1 MSTLEAKG
9 LGLSYGETYIFED
22 LNLSIPKG
30 KITVF
35 IGSNGCGK
43 STLLRSM
50 ARLLKPQRGSVLL
63 DGSDIASMSTKE
75 VARKLAIL
83 PQGPTAPEGL
93 TVLQLV
99 KQGRYPYQSWLKQW
113 SHEDEAVVQAAL
125 ESTGMSEFAE
135 RTVDSLS
142 GGQRQRAWIAMT
154 LAQETP
160 VILLDEPT
168 TYLDLTH
175 QIEVLDLLYEM
186 NDRDQRTIVMVLHD
200 INLACRYADHI
211 VAIRDGRIEA
221 QGQPGEVVNV
231 ELIET
236 VFRLKCEIIPD
247 PLYGTPLCIP
257 HDNSRLRAARA
268 AKQLK
273 GEAVYKPA
281 PSEGGF
287 DRLVRV

>member
-1 MSTLEAKG
+1 MNTLEAKG
-9 LGLSYGETYIFED
+9 LGLSYGGDFIFEN
-22 LNLSIPKG
+22 LNLTVPIG

-50 ARLLKPQRGSVLL
+50 ARLLKPQRGSVVLN
-63 DGSDIASMSTKE
+63 GADIASMSTKD

-93 TVLQLV
+93 TVMQLV
-99 KQGRYPYQSWLKQW
+99 KQGRYPYQSWLRQW
-113 SHEDEAVVQAAL
+113 SREDEEAVTAAL
-125 ESTGMSEFAE
+125 ESTRLTELAD

-160 VILLDEPT
+160 LILLDEPT

-175 QIEVLDLLYEM
+175 QIEVLDLLYDLNVQE
-186 NDRDQRTIVMVLHD
+186 QRTIVMVLHD

-211 VAIRDGRIEA
+211 VAIRDGSIKAE
-221 QGQPGEVVNV
+221 GKPEDIINS
-231 ELIET
+231 ELMQT
-236 VFRLKCEIIPD
+236 VFQLPCEIIPD
-247 PLYGTPLCIP
+247 PLYGTPMCIP
-257 HDNSRLRAARA
+257 HGKGLRRPSSLKPDAADP
-268 AKQLK
+268 KQPTT
-273 GEAVYKPA
+273 PA
-281 PSEGGF
+281 P
-287 DRLVRV
+287 DLATV

>member
-1 MSTLEAKG
+1 MNTLEAKG
-9 LGLSYGETYIFED
+9 LGLSYGGDFIFENLD
-22 LNLSIPKG
+22 LTVPIG

-50 ARLLKPQRGSVLL
+50 ARLLKPQRGSVVLN
-63 DGSDIASMSTKE
+63 GADIASLSTKD

-93 TVLQLV
+93 TVMQLV
-99 KQGRYPYQSWLKQW
+99 KQGRYPYQSWLRQW
-113 SHEDEAVVQAAL
+113 SREDEEAVTAAL
-125 ESTGMSEFAE
+125 ESTGLTELAD

-160 VILLDEPT
+160 LILLDEPT

-175 QIEVLDLLYEM
+175 QIEVLDLLYDLNAKE
-186 NDRDQRTIVMVLHD
+186 QRTIVMVLHD

-211 VAIRDGRIEA
+211 VAIRDGSIKAE
-221 QGQPGEVVNV
+221 GKPGDIINSD
-231 ELIET
+231 LMQT
-236 VFRLKCEIIPD
+236 VFQLPCEIIQD
-247 PLYGTPLCIP
+247 PLYGTPMCIP
-257 HDNSRLRAARA
+257 CG
-268 AKQLK
+268 K
-273 GEAVYKPA
+273 GKRRPSAVQPNTAEPNQPTTTPA
-281 PSEGGF
+281 PAPE
-287 DRLVRV
+287 LATV

>member
-1 MSTLEAKG
+1 MSTLEARG
-9 LGLSYGETYIFED
+9 LGLSYGDTFIFKD
-22 LNLSIPKG
+22 LNLTIPEG

-50 ARLLKPQRGSVLL
+50 ARLMKPQHGSVVLS
-63 DGSDIASMSTKE
+63 GGDIASMSTKE

-113 SHEDEAVVQAAL
+113 SAEDEEAVSSAL
-125 ESTGMSEFAE
+125 EATGLSDLAE
-135 RTVDSLS
+135 RAVDSLS

-154 LAQETP
+154 LAQQTP

-186 NDRDQRTIVMVLHD
+186 NDRERRTIVMVLHD
-200 INLACRYADHI
+200 LNLACRYADHI
-211 VAIRDGRIEA
+211 VAIRQGKIQA
-221 QGQPGEVVNV
+221 QGRPDEVVTT
-231 ELIET
+231 ELIEA
-236 VFRLKCEIIPD
+236 VFQLKCEIIAD

-257 HDNSRLRAARA
+257 HDKSRLRAARA
-268 AKQLK
+268 AHQSAA
-273 GEAVYKPA
+273 GI
-281 PSEGGF
+281 S
-287 DRLVRV
+287 R

>member
-1 MSTLEAKG
+1 MSALEAKG
-9 LGLSYGETYIFED
+9 LSLSYGGDYIFENLD
-22 LNLSIPKG
+22 LTVPVG

-50 ARLLKPQRGSVLL
+50 ARLLKPQRGAVVL
-63 DGSDIASMSTKE
+63 DGADIAGMSTKD

-99 KQGRYPYQSWLKQW
+99 KQGRYPYQSWLRQW
-113 SHEDEAVVQAAL
+113 SPEDEKAVMAAL
-125 ESTGMSEFAE
+125 ESTGLTGLAD

-160 VILLDEPT
+160 LILLDEPT

-175 QIEVLDLLYEM
+175 QIEVLDLLYEL
-186 NDRDQRTIVMVLHD
+186 NVQEQRTIVMVLHD

-211 VAIRDGRIEA
+211 VAIRDGSIKAMGRPEDIICS
-221 QGQPGEVVNV
+221 
-231 ELIET
+231 ELMQT
-236 VFRLKCEIIPD
+236 VFQLPCEIIPD
-247 PLYGTPLCIP
+247 PLYGTPMCVP
-257 HDNSRLRAARA
+257 HGKGFRRTQTASSSPEETERLRELTTA
-268 AKQLK
+268 
-273 GEAVYKPA
+273 
-281 PSEGGF
+281 
-287 DRLVRV
+287 

>member
-1 MSTLEAKG
+1 MSVLEAKG
-9 LGLSYGETYIFED
+9 LGLSYGGAYVFED
-22 LNLSIPKG
+22 LNLTLPKG
-30 KITVF
+30 EITVF

-50 ARLLKPQRGSVLL
+50 ARLLKPQRGTVILE
-63 DGSDIASMSTKE
+63 GSDIAGLSTKE

-83 PQGPTAPEGL
+83 PQGPAAPEGL

-113 SHEDEAVVQAAL
+113 SPEDEDAVREALAA
-125 ESTGMSEFAE
+125 TGMSELAD
-135 RTVDSLS
+135 RAVDSLS

-175 QIEVLDLLYEM
+175 QIEVLDLLYDM
-186 NDRDQRTIVMVLHD
+186 NERHRHTIVMVLHD

-211 VAIRDGRIEA
+211 VAIREGKVEA
-221 QGQPGEVVNV
+221 QGRPEEVVNAA
-231 ELIET
+231 LIES
-236 VFRLKCEIIPD
+236 VFQLKCEIMPD
-247 PLYGTPLCIP
+247 PLYGTPMIIP
-257 HDNSRLRAARA
+257 YAKGRPRAARA
-268 AKQLK
+268 ADKEQ
-273 GEAVYKPA
+273 AVRQPVGA
-281 PSEGGF
+281 A
-287 DRLVRV
+287 R